1 MATAEQARLTYE
13 ATKDFYKGDLK
24 SNNKEDQDRDKLAT
38 VFGSVKANS
47 RVDRRALGFPM
58 AEGLINQDNFSGQTP
73 LEVGATLYGAIRGQR
88 AGNCGQMACVAIY
101 IASMKGVA
109 PNDMWL
115 VTVSNPNTKPSV
127 RSYFE
132 SHYGLPMSF
141 SHQWAEFGPLGT
153 GSLLILGETIGAPG
167 QRILSRSGPNSING
181 RGRESE

>member
-24 SNNKEDQDRDKLAT
+24 SNNKEDEDRDKLAT

-115 VTVSNPNTKPSV
+115 VTVSNPNTKPS
-127 RSYFE
+127 
-132 SHYGLPMSF
+132 
-141 SHQWAEFGPLGT
+141 GT
-153 GSLLILGETIGAPG
+153 GAT
-167 QRILSRSGPNSING
+167 SRATTDCPCPSPTNG
-181 RGRESE
+181 RNLDP